1 VSVLTQ
7 KQLDSLA
14 SDLNLDHISR
24 DAEELASAA
33 FALGAAQEREECAK
47 VLREAREALQFSN
60 DTPNG
65 AITDTIWMMHRPE
78 TLFDFMDAAI
88 RARSKA

>member
-24 DAEELASAA
+24 DAEELAMAA
-33 FALGAAQEREECAK
+33 FALGVAQEREACAK
-47 VLREAREALQFSN
+47 LLESFV
-60 DTPNG
+60 
-65 AITDTIWMMHRPE
+65 E
-78 TLFDFMDAAI
+78 TGQYFADEI